1 MKTDDMHP
9 KDSNEINRNQPPVI
23 SIIQATLFGI
33 LPGIGFALSVY
44 IALALVTLL
53 ARAVRILG

>member
-1 MKTDDMHP
+1 MTSDNRHL
-9 KDSNEINRNQPPVI
+9 KDSSEFNRSKPPVI

-33 LPGIGFALSVY
+33 LPGIAFALSVY
-44 IALALVTLL
+44 VALALVTFL